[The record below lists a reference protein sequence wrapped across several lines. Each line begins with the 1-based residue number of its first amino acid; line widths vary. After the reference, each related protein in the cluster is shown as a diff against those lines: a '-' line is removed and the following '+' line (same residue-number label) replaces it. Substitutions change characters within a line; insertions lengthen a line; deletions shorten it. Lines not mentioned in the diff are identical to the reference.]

1 MVRPLA
7 LTLGEPAGIGPD
19 ITIGAW
25 RQRRELELPPFYVVG
40 RRDFIARRA
49 HELGTPVAVAACEPG
64 EAAAVFA
71 NALPVIDLALAVTA
85 PPGRPD
91 HSSAP
96 AAIASIDTAVRHV
109 LDGLAETLKR
119 DYGVTNVKFWRK
131 GFPAKGAPFIA
142 EMAAESDVAISGVGH
157 CGSSSPWSVIDAVNL
172 EKAGI
177 PTVALISRSFC
188 PLGQIVGRGV
198 GHQALPIVML
208 PHPIGEADEDR
219 IAQKGRDAAA
229 QCVRLLTTQ
238 AETVTAECAAKK
250 FPLPEHAV
258 ARN

>member
-1 MVRPLA
+1 MTNT
-7 LTLGEPAGIGPD
+7 LTVVLP
-19 ITIGAW
+19 TGA
-25 RQRRELELPPFYVVG
+25 QETASIP
-40 RRDFIARRA
+40 
-49 HELGTPVAVAACEPG
+49 
-64 EAAAVFA
+64 
-71 NALPVIDLALAVTA
+71 TA
-85 PPGRPD
+85 PRPKSLD
-91 HSSAP
+91 GLRVALLDNGKEFSD
-96 AAIASIDTAVRHV
+96 IV

-119 DYGVTNVKFWRK
+119 EYGVSKIKFWRK

-142 EMAAESDVAISGVGH
+142 EMAAESDVAVSGVGH

-198 GHQALPIVML
+198 GHQSLPIVML
-208 PHPIGEADEDR
+208 PHPIGEADENR

-229 QCVRLLTTQ
+229 ECVRLLTTK
-238 AETVTAECAAKK
+238 AEAVHEEYVAKH

-258 ARN
+258 ARG